1 MTTSTQETTTGGGG
15 RWVADMHACREQEL
29 ISAPWIY
36 LVETKK
42 MASIGNNKSTH
53 ASTPADVSSLHDLS
67 TTKGIC
73 LVFGRGCP
81 PNRAK

>member
-1 MTTSTQETTTGGGG
+1 
-15 RWVADMHACREQEL
+15 MHDACREQEL

-53 ASTPADVSSLHDLS
+53 ASTPADVSSIHDLS
-67 TTKGIC
+67 TTKGSFGSLKTGEFSC
-73 LVFGRGCP
+73 LNPGYLSPV
-81 PNRAK
+81 